1 MNAVLIAAAVH
12 HQRHG
17 FFLGI
22 ILLVILV
29 GVGFYFWGRHR
40 ERQRAQQAKRDV
52 DPKWGA

>member
-1 MNAVLIAAAVH
+1 VSVLQAAAVH
-12 HQRHG
+12 HPHHG
-17 FFLGI
+17 AFLGI

-40 ERQRAQQAKRDV
+40 ERRRAQQAKRDV